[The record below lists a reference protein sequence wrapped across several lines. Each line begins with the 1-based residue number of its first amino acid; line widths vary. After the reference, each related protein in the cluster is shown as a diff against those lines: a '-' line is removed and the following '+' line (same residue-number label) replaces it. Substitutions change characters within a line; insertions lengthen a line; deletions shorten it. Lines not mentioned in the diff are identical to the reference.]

1 LPELPEVETTRKGI
15 SPHILSKRVKCLD
28 VRERK
33 LRWPIPD
40 DLEFQ
45 LVGRELQAV
54 NRRAKYLL
62 LEFEHGTLLIHLG
75 MSGSLRVL
83 KNDDANSDNYPELP
97 PPSKHDHVDIV
108 FEGKDGQ
115 VSCLRY
121 NDPRKFG
128 AVLWLDDAGQ
138 SSHLMHLGPEPLSDD
153 FSGNHLHKQALRRSV
168 PVKNFIMDNKVVVG
182 VGNIYANEAL
192 FRSGIRPDLSVSKI
206 GRTRFNRLAE
216 CIKEVLAAA
225 IKQGGTTLKDFVGGD
240 GKPGYFQQQL
250 QVYGRSGLPCHVC
263 GTALKEI
270 RMQGR
275 STVYCPK
282 CQKGR

>member
-15 SPHILSKRVKCLD
+15 LPHIQSKKVKRLD

-45 LVGRELQAV
+45 LIGRELLAV

-83 KNDDANSDNYPELP
+83 MNEDSDSINEFELP
-97 PPSKHDHVDIV
+97 LPSKHDHVDIV

-115 VSCLRY
+115 VSCVRY

-128 AVLWLDDAGQ
+128 AVLWLDDADQ
-138 SSHLMHLGPEPLSDD
+138 SPHLIHLGPEPLSDD
-153 FSGNHLHKQALRRSV
+153 FSGLHLHKKASGRSV

-192 FRSGIRPDLSVSKI
+192 FRAGIRPDLSVSKI

-216 CIKEVLAAA
+216 CIKEVLSEA

-250 QVYGRSGLPCHVC
+250 QVYGRSGQPCHLC
-263 GTALKEI
+263 GTTLKEI

-275 STVYCPK
+275 STVYCSK